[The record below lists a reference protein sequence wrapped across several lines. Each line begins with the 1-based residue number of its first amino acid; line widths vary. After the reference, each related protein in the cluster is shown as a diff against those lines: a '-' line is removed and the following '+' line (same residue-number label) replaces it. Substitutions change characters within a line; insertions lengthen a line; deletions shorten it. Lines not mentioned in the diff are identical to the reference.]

1 MANLKTYRQQ
11 EGFHDRKSAVPSTD
25 VPPLEDPLAGYIF
38 VCNNET
44 MEDDIKRELFGLPQ
58 KYHESV
64 RGIQPG
70 MPLFLYNYTTHHL
83 HGVFEAS
90 SEGGLN
96 LDPSLSKFPSQ
107 VRVRLREQRSP
118 LDETKFR
125 RFLYHYDGP
134 KFRLELSLTE
144 ANNLLRVFGLLEGE
158 EGKGEKKQQGDEEGG
173 QWEKVKPKGRGMR
186 GGYSGGGGGHFRGK
200 KHGHPHQGAHWRSAQ
215 NQGGN
220 GVGHAGGGGG
230 GAGGVGAGRGGG
242 GGAAGAAAVPPPP
255 PAPPA
260 AGGKDSGG
268 RADSAGR
275 WRQGEADGCSKS
287 SGSGSSGSGLVS
299 PDLST
304 TGGSSSEERSSAGGG
319 EHEAECNGNGVLHTE
334 DRRSEESSSSE
345 QGAEGEKAGEA
356 DAERA
361 GRGGSPGKAAGEG
374 GAGGAGGGGSVWS
387 VRSANVSFAA
397 VLLGKAEEGAAA
409 GGSPEGAEGAAGVP
423 SEGGAGETGGGAGG
437 VAGGA
442 GAAGVAEASKEEPRS
457 DSASASASTD
467 VPASVA
473 GATVPAPGETRSS
486 SPPKEGKPA
495 AKAPSASGEKA
506 GDEEEEGWIKVSSGP
521 KEKAQ
526 GRGGAGG
533 AAGAAAGAGGR
544 GGRRAS
550 GEEKSAGVWV
560 KRGAPAAGGGKEGK
574 GGGKKGA
581 GKGADRTAGGATIAG
596 VGAAAGATGGA
607 AGSAAST
614 TAVAARSGGE
624 DGQAAGASAGA
635 GAATAASDAA
645 AAATAADG
653 KPLAAAPQPARSR
666 RPAWQGNDAAILK
679 RLGDSGAGQGS
690 TGQAGGGAGSAEGRS
705 QKHQGSQSQSH
716 GASGKQDGQRQQ
728 QGQQGR
734 GGKQAGKPGEQAGAG
749 EKGKDGRKVES
760 GKTGDKEEGVEK
772 EGGCEKPGEG
782 GTGGPKGKTQGG
794 ESEGGAKK
802 SSGGG
807 GGGGG
812 AGSKVSARAVP
823 IAGFPAFPVPPA
835 ALLQNAAALHGEVLA
850 YAEEVRPPREAR
862 VSAEQAVACVRRTV
876 RSLWEGADV
885 EVFGSF
891 ATGLA
896 LAHSDVDVAVINAPP
911 PPADLPELATLSGA
925 RISAPLIRQLAA
937 ALKKQP
943 WCESLHT
950 IETARIPVIKL
961 KCRPLPPASA
971 EGAEEEKEKAPS
983 TPERG
988 AGSSGSSGS
997 TEGSGGASVVGES
1010 EAGEANGTAAA
1021 AAGSAATALKPSASA
1036 SDLVGPSVQG
1046 VVRMDITFSLSRP
1059 KAMEV
1064 SDAAS
1069 RVLAGKLDEAAAA
1082 HNGSAARELVIERL
1096 KKMPALAP
1104 LVLLMKSYLHHRG
1117 LKDVY
1122 TGGLGSFSLTM
1133 MLVFYLERA
1142 PVACG
1147 MFHPPAAA
1155 PAEAAAKSPGSK
1167 FADSK

>member
-11 EGFHDRKSAVPSTD
+11 EGFHDRKSAIPSTD
-25 VPPLEDPLAGYIF
+25 APPLEEPIAGYIF

-144 ANNLLRVFGLLEGE
+144 ANNLLRVFGLLEGG
-158 EGKGEKKQQGDEEGG
+158 EGEGEKQQQGDEEGG

-186 GGYSGGGGGHFRGK
+186 GGYSGGGGGGHFRGK
-200 KHGHPHQGAHWRSAQ
+200 KHGHAHQGAHWRSAQ
-215 NQGGN
+215 SQAGN
-220 GVGHAGGGGG
+220 GVGHAAGGGG
-230 GAGGVGAGRGGG
+230 GAGGAGGAGAGRGGG
-242 GGAAGAAAVPPPP
+242 GGAAGAAVPLPP
-255 PAPPA
+255 PAPNA
-260 AGGKDSGG
+260 VGGKDGGG

-275 WRQGEADGCSKS
+275 WRQGEADSCSKS
-287 SGSGSSGSGLVS
+287 SSSGSGLVS

-304 TGGSSSEERSSAGGG
+304 TGGSSSEERLSAGGG
-319 EHEAECNGNGVLHTE
+319 EHEAECNGNGVLHGE

-345 QGAEGEKAGEA
+345 QGAEGEKAGE
-356 DAERA
+356 
-361 GRGGSPGKAAGEG
+361 GGGS
-374 GAGGAGGGGSVWS
+374 GAGGGGSVWS

-423 SEGGAGETGGGAGG
+423 SGGGAGETVGGAGG

-442 GAAGVAEASKEEPRS
+442 GAAEASKEEPRS
-457 DSASASASTD
+457 DSAGATASTD
-467 VPASVA
+467 APASVA
-473 GATVPAPGETRSS
+473 GAPAPAPGETRSS
-486 SPPKEGKPA
+486 SPPKE
-495 AKAPSASGEKA
+495 
-506 GDEEEEGWIKVSSGP
+506 
-521 KEKAQ
+521 
-526 GRGGAGG
+526 
-533 AAGAAAGAGGR
+533 
-544 GGRRAS
+544 
-550 GEEKSAGVWV
+550 
-560 KRGAPAAGGGKEGK
+560 
-574 GGGKKGA
+574 
-581 GKGADRTAGGATIAG
+581 
-596 VGAAAGATGGA
+596 
-607 AGSAAST
+607 
-614 TAVAARSGGE
+614 
-624 DGQAAGASAGA
+624 
-635 GAATAASDAA
+635 
-645 AAATAADG
+645 
-653 KPLAAAPQPARSR
+653 
-666 RPAWQGNDAAILK
+666 
-679 RLGDSGAGQGS
+679 
-690 TGQAGGGAGSAEGRS
+690 
-705 QKHQGSQSQSH
+705 
-716 GASGKQDGQRQQ
+716 
-728 QGQQGR
+728 
-734 GGKQAGKPGEQAGAG
+734 
-749 EKGKDGRKVES
+749 
-760 GKTGDKEEGVEK
+760 
-772 EGGCEKPGEG
+772 
-782 GTGGPKGKTQGG
+782 
-794 ESEGGAKK
+794 
-802 SSGGG
+802 
-807 GGGGG
+807 
-812 AGSKVSARAVP
+812 
-823 IAGFPAFPVPPA
+823 GFPAFPVPPA

-911 PPADLPELATLSGA
+911 PPADLPELASLSGA

-961 KCRPLPPASA
+961 KCRPLPPAAAA
-971 EGAEEEKEKAPS
+971 EGN
-983 TPERG
+983 
-988 AGSSGSSGS
+988 
-997 TEGSGGASVVGES
+997 GGGLARES
-1010 EAGEANGTAAA
+1010 EAGETNCTAV
-1021 AAGSAATALKPSASA
+1021 GSALKPSASA

-1059 KAMEV
+1059 KGMEV
-1064 SDAAS
+1064 GDAAS

-1147 MFHPPAAA
+1147 MAPPPPPA
-1155 PAEAAAKSPGSK
+1155 PAGPEAAAKSPECKPAETKVEQACGDAAAADGSADPAAAASAENVAASDTAATAAAAASGGDDATTAAAAAAGDGAAGSADADAATGTEEK
-1167 FADSK
+1167 QPAAENSSSSSSSKASEVTAADGPVKGVVVDDLPGSAQSVPVPNLGVLLIGFLHLFGQEIDLSRVRLILRGLNGMPGGVFWRDPSMPPAALWIDDPLRPGANIGSGSFAMWHVQAAMREMLHVISKPIASPTTTAAAAPSPPAAPLSQSPPKSPPSAPAADGSSVAAETTPSSSPLPAAPAAPGAAADDSTPTSATTRATAPH